1 MMNISVKVDSRALD
15 RKLDNLVRKQLPFAR
30 AQAVNAVAER
40 VRKAEQDNL
49 RTTFNQPSPFTVN
62 AVGLRKATK
71 ANPVATVYV
80 KPIAAKYLMPYE
92 TGGVHRINSRA
103 LLNPKAVK
111 LNRYGQLPKGTI
123 ARLKATP
130 DVFIGAVRTKGG
142 GTVNGIWQR
151 PFLRGRDAAL
161 GAGMSVRRRN
171 KLLRGAHPDLP
182 KNANTTG
189 RLKLL
194 IRFGDALPV
203 KKQLNWGRFAQK
215 IVREHFSQELSAAL
229 ANAIATAK

>member
-1 MMNISVKVDSRALD
+1 MMNLNIKVDSRTLE
-15 RKLDNLVRKQLPFAR
+15 RKLDTLVRKQLPFAR

-49 RTTFNQPSPFTVN
+49 RASFNAPSPFTVN
-62 AVGLRKATK
+62 SVAVRKATK

-80 KPIAAKYLMPYE
+80 KPIAAKYLLPYE
-92 TGGVHRINSRA
+92 TSGVHRINSRA
-103 LLNPKAVK
+103 LLNPKAVR
-111 LNRYGQLPKGTI
+111 LNRYGQLPRGTI
-123 ARLKATP
+123 AKLKATP
-130 DVFIGAVRTKGG
+130 DVFIGAVRTKAG
-142 GTVNGIWQR
+142 GTVNGVWQR
-151 PFLRGRDAAL
+151 PFLRGRDAEL
-161 GAGMSVRRRN
+161 GAGMSARRRN

-194 IRFGDALPV
+194 IRFGDPLPV

-215 IVREHFSQELSAAL
+215 IVRDHFSQELSTAI